1 MKTCR
6 IVDGH
11 GFSAAAIAAKS
22 CQNFVGAVPSLP
34 RRANASVQRGA
45 RSRTARQ
52 RHPPSTS
59 TPPHPT
65 PPVNKARTSNLSLL
79 PGARRQ
85 RLSPPLAQR
94 QRIRLRRQLII
105 ASQPASIRFSLL
117 NPPVAVYNP
126 GDHRVARHYFS
137 RSQPIDSTSP
147 SPFLPHHQAV
157 DSSQLQFSRTVEL
170 TALPPTPTTIFSPI
184 FTLDSTPGPG
194 RLSPPTSCQ
203 LPAAQPVC
211 HRGGPTHP
219 VFLLTLL
226 AAPFPNLQSSQ
237 FCGFLTLGGGRRA
250 R

>member
-1 MKTCR
+1 MGTDFR
-6 IVDGH
+6 
-11 GFSAAAIAAKS
+11 
-22 CQNFVGAVPSLP
+22 QLRSLP
-34 RRANASVQRGA
+34 NLARISLVLFLPSRAV
-45 RSRTARQ
+45 RT
-52 RHPPSTS
+52 PPSKEALALERHGDGILL
-59 TPPHPT
+59 PPPLHPT
-65 PPVNKARTSNLSLL
+65 AARL

-117 NPPVAVYNP
+117 NPPVAVSNP

>member
-34 RRANASVQRGA
+34 RRASASVQRGA

-117 NPPVAVYNP
+117 NPPVAVSNP

-147 SPFLPHHQAV
+147 SPFLPHPPV
-157 DSSQLQFSRTVEL
+157 DSSTCSF
-170 TALPPTPTTIFSPI
+170 PP
-184 FTLDSTPGPG
+184 D
-194 RLSPPTSCQ
+194 
-203 LPAAQPVC
+203 
-211 HRGGPTHP
+211 GGGNRPTHP
-219 VFLLTLL
+219 RPPPSPRQFSLESSSFGVPVASDLLL
-226 AAPFPNLQSSQ
+226 AADGAACASPGRPHSPCL
-237 FCGFLTLGGGRRA
+237 LAHAAGGP
-250 R
+250 